1 MMTARDFRLKRVAG
15 FVVLA
20 FLLGWGGIKDLGAE
34 TKILKLGVPA
44 PLTGP
49 AGQWG
54 LSVKCSMESLK
65 RFFNDRGGITVKGQK
80 YQVEMFFADD
90 KYTVA
95 GGRAAGEK
103 LIYTDKVDF
112 LVGAFGAE
120 SISGWAPLSTKEK
133 KLAVI
138 GGPVWS
144 PKPEWPYLFRVSASN
159 DERSEA
165 LYSLMREKFKS
176 KSVLY
181 VLADDMDGKQVKENA
196 LHHAKQRGMEIK
208 DFVMVPPRTT
218 DFYPYL
224 SQALKT
230 NPDYLY
236 CKLPPGSV
244 ALIVKQARELGYKGH
259 ITNPSSMPGDLEKWQ
274 LIAGIEASRGYIGIM
289 VSPEEDSP
297 IGEENIKYFKKDC
310 PNFQVTDLAYSMGPH
325 ILLQAIEKAQS
336 FDPDEILKVLRTME
350 FKSFHKISVRA
361 SGEKTFGIKN
371 HITVPVSFSMITGK
385 GQVQYLGSYKEMTP

>member
-1 MMTARDFRLKRVAG
+1 MSKSIRTKTVWCLMILFLCMA
-15 FVVLA
+15 LA
-20 FLLGWGGIKDLGAE
+20 ATKGSAAE
-34 TKILKLGVPA
+34 SKVLKLGVPV

-54 LSVKCSMESLK
+54 LNVKCSMESLK
-65 RFFNDRGGITVKGQK
+65 RFFNDRGGITVKGQN
-80 YQVEMFFADD
+80 YRIEMYFADD
-90 KYTVA
+90 KYTAA
-95 GGRAAGEK
+95 GGRAAVEK

-120 SISGWAPLSTKEK
+120 PVSGWAPLSTKEN

-138 GGPVWS
+138 GGPIWN

-165 LYSLMREKFKS
+165 LYTLMREKFKC

-196 LHHAKQRGMEIK
+196 LAQAKQRGKEIK
-208 DFVMVPPRTT
+208 DFIMVPPRTT
-218 DFYPYL
+218 DFYPFL

-230 NPDYLY
+230 NPDYIY

-244 ALIVKQARELGYKGH
+244 ALVVKQARELGYKGY

-274 LIAGIEASRGYIGIM
+274 QIAGVEASKGYIGIM

-297 IGEENIKYFKKDC
+297 MGEENIKYFKKDC

-325 ILLQAIEKAQS
+325 ILFQAIEKAQS
-336 FDPDEILKVLRTME
+336 LEPEAILKVLRTTE
-350 FKSFHKISVRA
+350 FKSFHKIAVKA

-371 HITVPVSFSMITGK
+371 HMSVPVSFSMITGK
-385 GQVQYLGSYKEMTP
+385 GQVQFLGSFKEMTP

>member
-1 MMTARDFRLKRVAG
+1 MRKKSFWLKTVAG
-15 FVVLA
+15 VVTLA
-20 FLLGWGGIKDLGAE
+20 VLLIAGGHQEAGAE
-34 TKILKLGVPA
+34 SKILKLGAPV

-54 LSVKCSMESLK
+54 ASVKCSMESLK
-65 RFFNDRGGITVKGQK
+65 RFFNDRGGITVKGQNYK
-80 YQVEMFFADD
+80 IEMLFADD

-103 LIYTDKVDF
+103 LIYNDKVDF

-138 GGPVWS
+138 GGPIWV
-144 PKPEWPYLFRVSASN
+144 PKPDWPYLFRVSASN

-165 LYSLMREKFKS
+165 LYTLMREKFKC

-181 VLADDMDGKQVKENA
+181 VLADDNDGRQVKENA
-196 LHHAKQRGMEIK
+196 IKHVKQRGMEIK
-208 DFVMVPPRTT
+208 DFLMVPPGTT
-218 DFYPYL
+218 DFYPFL
-224 SQALKT
+224 SKTLKT
-230 NPDYLY
+230 NPDFVY

-244 ALIVKQARELGYKGH
+244 AMVVKQSRELGYKGY

-274 LIAGIEASRGYIGIM
+274 AIAGLEASKGYIGIM
-289 VSPEEDSP
+289 VSPDDDSP

-310 PNFQVTDLAYSMGPH
+310 PNFQVTDLAYSVGPH
-325 ILLQAIEKAQS
+325 VLLQAIEKAQS
-336 FDPDEILKVLRTME
+336 LDPDEILKVLRTAE
-350 FKSFHKISVRA
+350 FKSFHKIPVRA
-361 SGEKTFGIKN
+361 GGEKTYGIKN
-371 HITVPVSFSMITGK
+371 HMTVPVSFSMISGK
-385 GQVQYLGSYKEMTP
+385 GQVQFLGSFKEQTP